1 MTVLI
6 IWFIAFFL
14 IAYFANKRW
23 DSGVSQGLDKMLP
36 GVLKSH
42 GENRY
47 LWVAA
52 LSVLGATTLVRPVDI
67 LLVVILLAIIGL
79 VVMKLVKSASGKPT
93 H

>member
-1 MTVLI
+1 MTI
-6 IWFIAFFL
+6 FFIWVITFAL

-36 GVLKSH
+36 EVLKTH

-47 LWVAA
+47 IWVLA
-52 LSVLGATTLVRPVDI
+52 LAILGATTMVRPVDI

-79 VVMKLVKSASGKPT
+79 VIAKLASWASSKTT

>member
-1 MTVLI
+1 MTI
-6 IWFIAFFL
+6 FFIWVITFVL

-36 GVLKSH
+36 EVLKTN
-42 GENRY
+42 GDNRH
-47 LWVAA
+47 LWVLA
-52 LSVLGATTLVRPVDI
+52 LAILGATTMVRPVDI

-79 VVMKLVKSASGKPT
+79 VIAKLASWASSKTT